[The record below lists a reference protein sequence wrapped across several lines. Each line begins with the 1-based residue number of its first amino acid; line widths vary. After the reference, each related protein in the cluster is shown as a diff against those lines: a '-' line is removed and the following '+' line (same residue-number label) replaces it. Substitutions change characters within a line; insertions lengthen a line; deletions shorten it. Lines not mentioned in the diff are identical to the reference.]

1 VSFRDSLILLNIV
14 AFAVIAGVIIW
25 RVFSLR
31 RNPKAKDPLNIE
43 PFLPDED
50 LEGRRL
56 ERALGWSLLFVLVIA
71 LALPVYFML
80 EPTRQ
85 ADADEA
91 FLERSIERGEIL
103 FANAQSVHYDATK
116 SLLCANCHG
125 LDAGGGTAPFVL
137 QPESDA
143 CLVEQN
149 RNNIDHPE
157 CLPKQVSWAAPDLT
171 LAALRYDRAQLEQI
185 LIYGR
190 PGTPMPAW
198 GVASGKGVLNAQG
211 INDLVNYIES
221 VKTTPAKA
229 QKKAD
234 EQLAQYKQD
243 AAEIV
248 DNGKTGTDRAG
259 KQLDLETAQAD
270 LAEAQADPA
279 TTPAALRTA
288 EAAVTTAQAELTAAI
303 AFRDEVSELTDGAIL
318 FRLNCA
324 RCHTKGWSYHVT
336 EPGRADLPP
345 LPPQGSGAYGPSL
358 RDGSTQLQFPG
369 EAGVQQ
375 QFDWV
380 ALGVPA
386 NDQYG
391 VRGISSGRM
400 PHFGKVLSDDQIKA
414 IVEYERSL

>member
-1 VSFRDSLILLNIV
+1 VSFRDSLIVLNIV
-14 AFAVIAGVIIW
+14 VFAVIAGVIVW

-31 RNPKAKDPLNIE
+31 RNPETKEPLNIE
-43 PFLPDED
+43 PFMPDED

-71 LALPVYFML
+71 VALPVYFLL

-85 ADADEA
+85 ADADAA

-103 FANAQSVHYDATK
+103 FSNAQGLHYDATK

-125 LDAGGGTAPFVL
+125 LDAKGGVAPFVL
-137 QPESDA
+137 QPEADA
-143 CLVEQN
+143 CLVEEN
-149 RNNIDHPE
+149 KNNIDHPE
-157 CLPKQVSWAAPDLT
+157 CLPKQVSWSAPDLT
-171 LAALRYDRAQLEQI
+171 LAALRFDKAQLTQI
-185 LIYGR
+185 ITYGR

-198 GVASGKGVLNAQG
+198 GVASGKGVLNEQG

-221 VKTTPAKA
+221 VKATAVQAKKQADELLTSYKKDAEDLVPAKQKELDQA
-229 QKKAD
+229 Q
-234 EQLAQYKQD
+234 
-243 AAEIV
+243 
-248 DNGKTGTDRAG
+248 TDLTQG
-259 KQLDLETAQAD
+259 
-270 LAEAQADPA
+270 QADPQ
-279 TTPAALRTA
+279 
-288 EAAVTTAQAELTAAI
+288 TTAAELTKLQVDAQTAQSELDAAT
-303 AFRDEVSELTDGAIL
+303 AFRAEVRDLSDGAIL

-336 EPGRADLPP
+336 EPARTDLPP
-345 LPPQGSGAYGPSL
+345 LPPQGSGAYGPNL

-386 NDQYG
+386 NNQYG
-391 VRGISSGRM
+391 IRGISSGRM
-400 PHFGKVLSDDQIKA
+400 PHFSKVLTEEQIKA
-414 IVEYERSL
+414 IVAYERSL